1 VFAKKILSHLSK
13 RVNLPRRLLHPREY
27 LVYAYNALTRVVE
40 ILLEQQE
47 AKGS

>member
-1 VFAKKILSHLSK
+1 VFAKKILSYLSK
-13 RVNLPRRLLHPREY
+13 KVNLPRRLLHPREY

-47 AKGS
+47 GLSP

>member
-1 VFAKKILSHLSK
+1 MSTRKEELTKLDGLQ
-13 RVNLPRRLLHPREY
+13 PREY
-27 LVYAYNALTRVVE
+27 LVYACNVLTRVVE